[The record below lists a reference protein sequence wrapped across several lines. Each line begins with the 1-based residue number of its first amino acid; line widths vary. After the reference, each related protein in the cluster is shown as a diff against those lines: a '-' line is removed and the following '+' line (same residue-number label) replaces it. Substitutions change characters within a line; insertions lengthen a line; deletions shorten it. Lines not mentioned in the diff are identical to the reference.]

1 MRSHNIKTW
10 IFILLIT
17 ILVLTGCAPTAATGK
32 GSKLELVD
40 GLGRS
45 VSIPTTPQKI
55 VSLAP
60 SNTELL
66 FAVGAGAQVIGR
78 DEFSDY
84 PPEAKDLPSV
94 GGSMGKYSY
103 EQIAAL
109 QPDIVLAAEINTQEQ
124 VKALEDLHV
133 TVFYLSNPKDIYG
146 MLDNVLLVGKITGR
160 NTEAAALVDKLKGRV
175 EAVEKTV
182 KQGGTPVK
190 VFYELDGSD
199 PSKPWTSG
207 KGSFVDQLITMAGG
221 VNVAADAGEGWM
233 QLSQEALI
241 LADPEVIL
249 LGDAA
254 YGTSPESVGQ
264 RAGWD
269 KISAVVNNRVY
280 TFDDNLVSRPD
291 PRLVDGLEAI
301 AALIGK

>member
-1 MRSHNIKTW
+1 MRSLTIKTW
-10 IFILLIT
+10 IFLLLIT
-17 ILVLTGCAPTAATGK
+17 VLVLTGCAPTGTAGK
-32 GSKLELVD
+32 TSKLELVD

-45 VSIPTTPQKI
+45 VSLPKVPQKI

-66 FAVGAGAQVIGR
+66 FAVGAGPQVIGR

-84 PPEAKDLPSV
+84 PPEAKDLQSV

-133 TVFYLSNPKDIYG
+133 TVYYLSNPKDIYG
-146 MLDNVLLVGKITGR
+146 MLDNVLIVGKITGR
-160 NTEAAALVDKLKGRV
+160 DAEAAALVEKLKSRV
-175 EAVEKTV
+175 EAVKQTV
-182 KQGGTPVK
+182 KQGGAPVK

-269 KISAVVNNRVY
+269 MISAVVNNKIY

-301 AALIGK
+301 AKLIGK